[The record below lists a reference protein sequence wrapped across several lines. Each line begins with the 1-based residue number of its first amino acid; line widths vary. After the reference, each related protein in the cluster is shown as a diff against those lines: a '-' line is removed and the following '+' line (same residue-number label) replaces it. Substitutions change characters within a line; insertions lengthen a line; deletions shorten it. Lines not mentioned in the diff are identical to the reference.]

1 MLQHGRTLKTLLNER
16 SQTQKATYRMIP
28 FTHETSRIDKS
39 IETECKLV
47 IARGWGRG
55 KESGLSLNIVIPFY
69 VCVFYFLSF
78 SFKFNLL
85 WSCILQPKKDNAKE
99 CSNYRTIALIS
110 HASKVMLKILQARLQ
125 QYVNHELPDVQVGFR
140 KGRGTRDQIAS
151 IHWIIE
157 KAR

>member
-1 MLQHGRTLKTLLNER
+1 MKAALPWSLNIFSLKNLYMNNIYSSTILNTHRLWNKPSVHQVMNGYTIWDIAIQWNIIQPSKRMKYWSMLQHGRTLKTLLNER

-78 SFKFNLL
+78 SFKFPT
-85 WSCILQPKKDNAKE
+85 CPFVA
-99 CSNYRTIALIS
+99 
-110 HASKVMLKILQARLQ
+110 
-125 QYVNHELPDVQVGFR
+125 
-140 KGRGTRDQIAS
+140 
-151 IHWIIE
+151 
-157 KAR
+157 